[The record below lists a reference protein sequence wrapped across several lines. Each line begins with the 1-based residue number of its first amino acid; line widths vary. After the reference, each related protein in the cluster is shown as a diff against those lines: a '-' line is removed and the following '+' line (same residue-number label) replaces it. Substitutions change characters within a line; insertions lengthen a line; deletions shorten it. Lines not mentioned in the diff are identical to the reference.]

1 MPARKKKKYIRIP
14 KKITSSGLDE
24 MHVGTVKNRNT
35 PKAQIAFNKM
45 MIDDAALFDHE
56 NFDKPVASSSKTF
69 ESIIKGIKNYKE
81 LEGFVER
88 YAGGMPENEIAK
100 LIMDHMST
108 KVGHNRWNILH
119 SDSLPYVWTLLSAI
133 DKYPRQAVGVHEFY
147 KKNPTSIARNPL
159 RKFQVRT
166 AYVVPNSVV
175 TFQADLTKWK
185 TLLNVQRTGGYRKGK
200 GSSPREIDN
209 HKDSADYKAWNNSMT
224 KLKKK

>member
-1 MPARKKKKYIRIP
+1 
-14 KKITSSGLDE
+14 
-24 MHVGTVKNRNT
+24 
-35 PKAQIAFNKM
+35 
-45 MIDDAALFDHE
+45 
-56 NFDKPVASSSKTF
+56 
-69 ESIIKGIKNYKE
+69 
-81 LEGFVER
+81 VER

-100 LIMDHMST
+100 IIMDHMNT
-108 KVGHNRWNILH
+108 KVAHNRWNILH

-200 GSSPREIDN
+200 GSSPRENI
-209 HKDSADYKAWNNSMT
+209 KWNET
-224 KLKKK
+224 LKQKNESNFILDLIIKKNYCSK